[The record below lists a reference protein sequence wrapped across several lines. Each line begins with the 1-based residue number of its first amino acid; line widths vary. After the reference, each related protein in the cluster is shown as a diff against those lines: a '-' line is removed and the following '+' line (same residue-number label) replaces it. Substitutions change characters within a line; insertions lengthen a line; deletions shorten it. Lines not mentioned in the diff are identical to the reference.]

1 MATYQELKAQAE
13 ALLKQ
18 AEEVRKIENKEVIA
32 EIRAAIREHGIT
44 ADQLGFAPAGKGSR
58 TTAPARYRDPM
69 TGKTWAGRGRTPKW
83 MNGGSREAYAL

>member
-1 MATYQELKAQAE
+1 MASYEELKAQAD

-18 AEEVRKIENKEVIA
+18 AEEIRKIENKEVIA

-58 TTAPARYRDPM
+58 KTAPAKYRDPV
-69 TGKTWAGRGRTPKW
+69 TGKTWSGRGRTPLW
-83 MNGGSREAYAL
+83 LDGPREVYAL

>member
-18 AEEVRKIENKEVIA
+18 AEEVRKQENKQVIIQVR
-32 EIRAAIREHGIT
+32 EMIREHGIT

-58 TTAPARYRDPM
+58 TKAPAKYRDPVS
-69 TGKTWAGRGRTPKW
+69 GLTWSGRGRTPKW
-83 MNGGSREAYAL
+83 MQAPREEYAI

>member
-13 ALLKQ
+13 ALIKQ

-58 TTAPARYRDPM
+58 TTAPAKYRDPVS
-69 TGKTWAGRGRTPKW
+69 GKTWSGRGRTPLW
-83 MNGGSREAYAL
+83 MQAPREEYAL